1 MIKMIIIKKS
11 QKRVVFFWKLI
22 YNVADQNKG
31 GISMKIKK
39 SKILVTVILLVIMLL
54 SILQIKSLAADLDT
68 IIVKENDNQ
77 YLIYV
82 NSLTGENFSFAFSN
96 SKDEANLDYT
106 DSAID
111 NEGNHIAYVN
121 EELKNQY
128 FGSQTYMWVKTAE
141 GEVVIDGKEI
151 TLDGAKTIAE
161 LNQIDQLTQ
170 VITVKSATAEDEKIT
185 INGDQN
191 KTYYYQFAVATSS
204 EEYAR
209 LLTLIEEIS
218 QYNQDTNVFVKL
230 QGYNELNTVYNSLV
244 ANLDNE
250 NWVEAQNLE
259 ITKPYGAKQDD
270 QYVLW
275 LKDDRGNMDVQILT
289 AYEKPQ
295 TMHGF
300 ETVQEET
307 IVSVEKP
314 TIKYV
319 TSALPYTYDEATI
332 LFVAL
337 GVVMIAIV
345 TILVFKI
352 VKRKR

>member
-1 MIKMIIIKKS
+1 
-11 QKRVVFFWKLI
+11 
-22 YNVADQNKG
+22 
-31 GISMKIKK
+31 MKIKK

-54 SILQIKSLAADLDT
+54 SILQIKSLAADLDM
-68 IIVKENDNQ
+68 IVVKENDNQ

-82 NSLTGENFSFAFSN
+82 NSMTDENFSFAFSN
-96 SKDEANLDYT
+96 SKDEANLDYR
-106 DSAID
+106 DSVKD
-111 NEGNHIAYVN
+111 NEGNYIAYVN

-141 GEVVIDGKEI
+141 EEVVIEGKEV

-161 LNQIDQLTQ
+161 LNQIDKLTKI
-170 VITVKSATAEDEKIT
+170 ITVQSTAEDEKII
-185 INGDQN
+185 INGDQDKN
-191 KTYYYQFAVATSS
+191 YYYQFAVATSS
-204 EEYAR
+204 EEYER
-209 LLTLIEEIS
+209 LLVLVNEIS

>member
-1 MIKMIIIKKS
+1 
-11 QKRVVFFWKLI
+11 
-22 YNVADQNKG
+22 
-31 GISMKIKK
+31 MKIKK
-39 SKILVTVILLVIMLL
+39 SKILVTFMLLVIMLL

-68 IIVKENDNQ
+68 VIVKENDNQ

-121 EELKNQY
+121 EEFKNQY
-128 FGSQTYMWVKTAE
+128 FNSQTYMWVKTAE

-161 LNQIDQLTQ
+161 LNQINELTK
-170 VITVKSATAEDEKIT
+170 VITVESAAENEKIT
-185 INGDQN
+185 IKGDKN

-204 EEYAR
+204 EEYER
-209 LLTLIEEIS
+209 LLTLVDEIS

-230 QGYNELNTVYNSLV
+230 QAYNELNTLYNSLV
-244 ANLDNE
+244 ANLDDE

-275 LKDDRGNMDVQILT
+275 LKDHSGNMDVQILT
-289 AYEKPQ
+289 AYEDIQKIR
-295 TMHGF
+295 GV

-332 LFVAL
+332 LFVAI
-337 GVVMIAIV
+337 GVVMIATV

>member
-96 SKDEANLDYT
+96 SKDEAKLDYT
-106 DSAID
+106 DSATD

>member
-1 MIKMIIIKKS
+1 
-11 QKRVVFFWKLI
+11 
-22 YNVADQNKG
+22 
-31 GISMKIKK
+31 MKIKK
-39 SKILVTVILLVIMLL
+39 SKILVTIILLIIMLL

-96 SKDEANLDYT
+96 SKDEANLDYK

-128 FGSQTYMWVKTAE
+128 FDSQTYMWVKNAE
-141 GEVVIDGKEI
+141 GEVVIDGKAI
-151 TLDGAKTIAE
+151 TLDGAKTIAD
-161 LNQIDQLTQ
+161 LNQINELTKM
-170 VITVKSATAEDEKIT
+170 ITVKAVAEDEKIT

-204 EEYAR
+204 EEYER
-209 LLTLIEEIS
+209 LLTLIKEIS

-244 ANLDNE
+244 ENLDNE

-275 LKDDRGNMDVQILT
+275 LKDDSGNMDVQILT
-289 AYEKPQ
+289 AYEVKQPIEDTKYVPTEVTIQTQKPKI
-295 TMHGF
+295 
-300 ETVQEET
+300 E
-307 IVSVEKP
+307 
-314 TIKYV
+314 YV
-319 TSALPYTYDEATI
+319 TSALPYTYDEAII

>member
-1 MIKMIIIKKS
+1 
-11 QKRVVFFWKLI
+11 
-22 YNVADQNKG
+22 
-31 GISMKIKK
+31 MKIKK
-39 SKILVTVILLVIMLL
+39 SKILVTIILLVIILV

-161 LNQIDQLTQ
+161 LNQINKLTK

-185 INGDQN
+185 INGDPD

>member
-1 MIKMIIIKKS
+1 
-11 QKRVVFFWKLI
+11 
-22 YNVADQNKG
+22 
-31 GISMKIKK
+31 MKIKK
-39 SKILVTVILLVIMLL
+39 SKILVTVMLLVIMLL

-68 IIVKENDNQ
+68 IVVKENDNQ

-82 NSLTGENFSFAFSN
+82 NSMTDENFSFAFSN
-96 SKDEANLDYT
+96 SKDEANLGYR
-106 DSAID
+106 DSVVD
-111 NEGNHIAYVN
+111 NEGNYIAYVN

-128 FGSQTYMWVKTAE
+128 FDSQTYMWVKTAE

-151 TLDGAKTIAE
+151 TLDGVKTIAE
-161 LNQIDQLTQ
+161 LNQIDKLTKT
-170 VITVKSATAEDEKIT
+170 ITVQSTAEDEKIT
-185 INGDQN
+185 IDGDQD
-191 KTYYYQFAVATSS
+191 KKYYYQFAVATSS
-204 EEYAR
+204 EEYER
-209 LLTLIEEIS
+209 LLGLVNEIS
-218 QYNQDTNVFVKL
+218 QYNQSTNVFIRL
-230 QGYNELNTVYNSLV
+230 QAYNELNTLYNSLV
-244 ANLDNE
+244 TNLDDE
-250 NWVEAQNLE
+250 KWVEAQNLE

-275 LKDDRGNMDVQILT
+275 LRDDSGNIDVQFLT
-289 AYEKPQ
+289 AYEEVQ
-295 TMHGF
+295 TIPSVK
-300 ETVQEET
+300 TVQEET

-352 VKRKR
+352 LKRKR

>member
-1 MIKMIIIKKS
+1 
-11 QKRVVFFWKLI
+11 
-22 YNVADQNKG
+22 
-31 GISMKIKK
+31 MKIKK
-39 SKILVTVILLVIMLL
+39 SKILAIAMLLVIMLL

-161 LNQIDQLTQ
+161 LNQINKLTK
-170 VITVKSATAEDEKIT
+170 VITVKSAAEDEKIT
-185 INGDQN
+185 INGDQD
-191 KTYYYQFAVATSS
+191 KIYYYQFAVATSS
-204 EEYAR
+204 EEYGR
-209 LLTLIEEIS
+209 LLELVNEIS

-230 QGYNELNTVYNSLV
+230 QAYNELNTVYNSLV
-244 ANLDNE
+244 ANLDDE
-250 NWVEAQNLE
+250 NWIETQNLE

-275 LKDDRGNMDVQILT
+275 LKDNNGNMDVQFLT
-289 AYEKPQ
+289 AYETTQKVKDTKDVPTEVTIQTQKPKI
-295 TMHGF
+295 
-300 ETVQEET
+300 E
-307 IVSVEKP
+307 
-314 TIKYV
+314 YV